1 MVGRIGRLCA
11 STPSYGLHVSVVVNV
26 FSGKAEDGLRGKNPR
41 IDRQKDILLPIMTQL
56 FAYLDAG
63 ERISTSA
70 AAEELKRQMGAEYRT
85 ILRRA
90 GFAQLARAVELFDEE
105 FEVEQGGYYLRRV
118 G

>member
-1 MVGRIGRLCA
+1 MVEDKAGEKHDIKR
-11 STPSYGLHVSVVVNV
+11 VQMVNV
-26 FSGKAEDGLRGKNPR
+26 FSGKAQDGLQGRNPR
-41 IDRQKDILLPIMTQL
+41 IDRQKDVLLPLMTQL

-70 AAEELKRQMGAEYRT
+70 AAEEMKKQMGAEYRT

-90 GFAQLARAVELFDEE
+90 GFAQLAGAVELFDEE